1 MPQFRYRAVTHAG
14 EIVAGEVDASS
25 REEVVRRIEYLGHL
39 TIDAKIAATWL
50 LNRGRSGTEKLP
62 RSRDVSIFLRRLS
75 LLVGTA
81 AVILLFFLIYL
92 VPQFEPVFK
101 DLGGRL
107 NSGAALIVAAS
118 IWLRANVDLLLGI
131 CLSLVLCAWLRLSRR
146 ARRPGSA
153 EMAAISRDRK
163 CGVGLRSGHHRRN
176 DTARQAGAMKM
187 QKRRRFIGCD
197 GFTLVEVLAAL
208 AIASVIIMASAAL
221 IHNVAL
227 FFDRGTR
234 GVTEAERLMLAVER
248 LAGDFGSARFVW
260 RRTEDGA
267 AAAFAAD
274 QASSERPASI
284 TFVGAGRAV
293 STPRVDDDLIN
304 LIIEE
309 EGEVRRLVRR
319 RATWPGPRARF
330 EDVVPQDPVVLIEG
344 RLDISFV
351 FGRVTPDGALA
362 WYASW
367 AGERVL
373 PRYVRLI
380 LRDRA
385 TGADLLGEADFMVR
399 ANAPAACGRAD
410 AGVAC
415 LTAAPPVQTD
425 PSEAERFTR

>member
-1 MPQFRYRAVTHAG
+1 M
-14 EIVAGEVDASS
+14 
-25 REEVVRRIEYLGHL
+25 
-39 TIDAKIAATWL
+39 KIRT
-50 LNRGRSGTEKLP
+50 G
-62 RSRDVSIFLRRLS
+62 
-75 LLVGTA
+75 
-81 AVILLFFLIYL
+81 
-92 VPQFEPVFK
+92 Q
-101 DLGGRL
+101 
-107 NSGAALIVAAS
+107 
-118 IWLRANVDLLLGI
+118 
-131 CLSLVLCAWLRLSRR
+131 
-146 ARRPGSA
+146 AR
-153 EMAAISRDRK
+153 
-163 CGVGLRSGHHRRN
+163 V
-176 DTARQAGAMKM
+176 
-187 QKRRRFIGCD
+187 GCD
-197 GFTLVEVLAAL
+197 GFTLVEALAAL

-267 AAAFAAD
+267 AVAFAAE

-284 TFVGAGRAV
+284 SFVGAGRAV

-304 LIIEE
+304 LIVEE

-330 EDVVPQDPVVLIEG
+330 EDATPQDPVVLIEG
-344 RLDISFV
+344 KMDISFV

-385 TGADLLGEADFMVR
+385 TGADLLGEADFIVR

-410 AGVAC
+410 AAVAC
-415 LTAAPPVQTD
+415 LSAAPPVQTD
-425 PSEAERFTR
+425 TSEAERPTR